1 MFFLW
6 MRIYPFCGSKLRICI
21 WRYQICSMRI
31 MYFLNLGEQHA
42 EKNNMQ
48 HENNVLLQNLGEQH
62 AEKNAPGQVQ
72 EEHAEKNAPGQV
84 QEEMQ

>member
-1 MFFLW
+1 
-6 MRIYPFCGSKLRICI
+6 
-21 WRYQICSMRI
+21 

-72 EEHAEKNAPGQV
+72 EE
-84 QEEMQ
+84 MQ